1 LPEPESGGAAAATG
15 DEALLFRLL
24 NEIGIINQ
32 LATTAFER
40 VMPHDLTLAQFTILN
55 HCMRLGDNKT
65 PAQLADIL
73 QVTRGTLTSTLGR
86 LAEKRFVR
94 LVPDAEDGRSNRVV
108 LTAAGR
114 KARDAA
120 IVAALPLL
128 ETARLAMPRATV
140 VRMLPALEDL
150 RRWLDANRQKPP
162 QL

>member
-1 LPEPESGGAAAATG
+1 LSEPEGGGTTERPA
-15 DEALLFRLL
+15 DEALLFRLF

-32 LATTAFER
+32 LATNAFER
-40 VMPHDLTLAQFTILN
+40 VMPYDLTIAQFAILN
-55 HCMRLGDNKT
+55 HCVRLGDNKT

-86 LAEKRFVR
+86 LAEKRFIR
-94 LVPDAEDGRSNRVV
+94 LVPDAEDGRSKRVV
-108 LTAAGR
+108 LTAEGR

-120 IVAALPLL
+120 IAAAMPLL

-140 VRMLPALEDL
+140 VRMLPVLEDL
-150 RRWLDANRQKPP
+150 RRWLDTNRLKPP

>member
-1 LPEPESGGAAAATG
+1 MPEPESGGAAAATG
-15 DEALLFRLL
+15 DEALLFRLF

-40 VMPHDLTLAQFTILN
+40 VMPHDLTIAQFTILN
-55 HCMRLGDNKT
+55 HCVRLGDNKT

-86 LAEKRFVR
+86 LAEKRFIS
-94 LVPDAEDGRSNRVV
+94 LVPDAADGRSKRVV

-114 KARDAA
+114 EARDAA
-120 IVAALPLL
+120 IAAAQPLL
-128 ETARLAMPRATV
+128 ETARLAMPRAMV